1 MEMKGKKNQDVDL
14 KRDSIKTTQATHTST
29 KKCATIREQPK
40 AMSDDNHQD
49 QNVAN
54 NVVVDPNAPAT
65 MGHILALRAE
75 LRADMKADMVQLRAD
90 VKADMVQLRADMV
103 QLITNNR
110 MKKEKAARKN
120 VDTCVCF

>member
-75 LRADMKADMVQLRAD
+75 LRADM
-90 VKADMVQLRADMV
+90 VKLRADMV